1 MHVIA
6 RTSRR
11 DMVAVKEI
19 ACNGIHA
26 VFVRF
31 VGFAKGKAIF
41 LSGGFHD
48 LRAGTSAGHFK
59 ASVSSGPM

>member
-1 MHVIA
+1 MEYT
-6 RTSRR
+6 RSLY
-11 DMVAVKEI
+11 
-19 ACNGIHA
+19 
-26 VFVRF
+26 RF

-59 ASVSSGPM
+59 ASGSTDPM